1 MFDIEP
7 AILIVSA
14 LLIVGFVS
22 PLAFQSFKNKTKLS
36 LQQAS
41 FSEFAEMNNTK
52 PTLHEQWRN
61 HYHLG
66 IDTEAKKVVYH
77 RFGSY
82 PEQTVIDLNQVKK
95 VSVQEK
101 NRVVIVG
108 KEKRFI
114 IDYLALQ
121 FHFKDESHPPKTIET
136 YDGELYSDMA
146 GERGLTVRWKENIEK
161 LLQS

>member
-1 MFDIEP
+1 MTDIDP
-7 AILIVSA
+7 VTLVVSA
-14 LLIVGFVS
+14 LLLMIFVA
-22 PLAFQSFKNKTKLS
+22 PFVYQSFKNKNILS
-36 LQQAS
+36 LQQAT
-41 FSEFAEMNNTK
+41 FSEFAERQNVR

-66 IDTEAKKVVYH
+66 IDPEAKKVVYH

-82 PEQTVIDLNQVKK
+82 PEQTIIDLKEVKR

-101 NRVVIVG
+101 SRLVIVG

-121 FHFKDESHPPKTIET
+121 FHFKDESHSPKTLET
-136 YDGELYSDMA
+136 YDGDLYSDMA
-146 GERGLTVRWKENIEK
+146 GERGLTMRWKENIEK
-161 LLQS
+161 LILS